1 MTKKKAII
9 YAVIFVV
16 LVTITAIWKSFY
28 FKDLTKDFPNVCK
41 MVIAPSCQ
49 YYLMNI
55 SEQKKYEE
63 AVKIQKVRIIENEKI
78 LKFYRKKMFNKCI
91 LSMTPKEADETV
103 MKCSGL
109 PDTASNAE
117 KKKIDYFILKASDFT
132 IQDIIT
138 DSLAIAEIQLQEFK
152 DPKSAMKTLKH
163 AKKVLKQNPY
173 FSAYDEANKVLD
185 QQMSQIKKK

>member
-16 LVTITAIWKSFY
+16 LVAITAIWKSFY

-103 MKCSGL
+103 MKCAGI
-109 PDTASNAE
+109 PDTATNAE
-117 KKKIDYFILKASDFT
+117 KKKFDYFILKASDFT

-185 QQMSQIKKK
+185 QQMSQIKEK

>member
-16 LVTITAIWKSFY
+16 LVAITAIWKSFY

-103 MKCSGL
+103 MKCAGI
-109 PDTASNAE
+109 PDTATNAE
-117 KKKIDYFILKASDFT
+117 KKKFDYFILKASDFT

-152 DPKSAMKTLKH
+152 DPKSAMQTLKH

-185 QQMSQIKKK
+185 QQMSQIKEK

>member
-9 YAVIFVV
+9 YAAIFVI
-16 LVTITAIWKSFY
+16 LVAVTAVWKSFY
-28 FKDLTKDFPNVCK
+28 FKDLTKDFPDVCK

-49 YYLMNI
+49 HYVMNI

-63 AVKIQKVRIIENEKI
+63 AVKIQKVRVIENEKI
-78 LKFYRKKMFNKCI
+78 LKFYRNKMFNKCI

-103 MKCSGL
+103 MKCAGL

-152 DPKSAMKTLKH
+152 DPKSAMQTLKH

-185 QQMSQIKKK
+185 QQMSQIKEK

>member
-9 YAVIFVV
+9 YAAIFVI
-16 LVTITAIWKSFY
+16 LVAVTAVWKSFY
-28 FKDLTKDFPNVCK
+28 FKDLTKDFPDVCK

-49 YYLMNI
+49 HYVMNI

-63 AVKIQKVRIIENEKI
+63 AVKIQKVRVIENEKI
-78 LKFYRKKMFNKCI
+78 LKFYRNKMFNKCI

-103 MKCSGL
+103 MKCVGI
-109 PDTASNAE
+109 PDTATNAE
-117 KKKIDYFILKASDFT
+117 KKKFDYFILKASDFT
-132 IQDIIT
+132 IQDIMT

-185 QQMSQIKKK
+185 QQMSQIKEK

>member
-9 YAVIFVV
+9 YAVIFIV

-103 MKCSGL
+103 MKCAGI
-109 PDTASNAE
+109 PDTATNAE
-117 KKKIDYFILKASDFT
+117 KKKFDYFILKASDFT
-132 IQDIIT
+132 IQDIMT

-185 QQMSQIKKK
+185 QQMSQIKEK